1 MTFLN
6 STNGVIM
13 KLTDV
18 KKLIIGFHAFILLT
32 SIFSLKNS
40 YAADDSSDDSS
51 SSHETLVKQ
60 EINFLNGR
68 EATKDGNYRL
78 AIKYLLKAVGKDR
91 KNADAYNLL
100 GYSNR
105 KLGFNDKAFD
115 YYKIALKLDPRH
127 PGVHEYIGELYLKRN
142 ELEKAKEHLKH
153 LDSICFFGC
162 EEYDDLKEAIE
173 NYEAK

>member
-1 MTFLN
+1 
-6 STNGVIM
+6 M
-13 KLTDV
+13 KSIDM
-18 KKLIIGFHAFILLT
+18 KNLIIVFLAFILLT
-32 SIFSLKNS
+32 SICSLKNS

-51 SSHETLVKQ
+51 SSSETLVKQ

-68 EATKDGNYRL
+68 QATNDGNYRS
-78 AIKYLLKAVGKDR
+78 AIKYLIKAFEKDPN
-91 KNADAYNLL
+91 NADVYNLL
-100 GYSNR
+100 GYSHR

-127 PGVHEYIGELYLKRN
+127 RGAHEYIGELYLKRN

-162 EEYDDLKEAIE
+162 EEYDDLKEAIK
-173 NYEAK
+173 NYETK

>member
-1 MTFLN
+1 
-6 STNGVIM
+6 M
-13 KLTDV
+13 KSINL
-18 KKLIIGFHAFILLT
+18 KNLIIGFQAFILLT
-32 SIFSLKNS
+32 SICSLKKT

-51 SSHETLVKQ
+51 SSSETLVKQ

-68 EATKDGNYRL
+68 QANRDGNYRS
-78 AIKYLLKAVGKDR
+78 AIKYLLKAAEKDPN
-91 KNADAYNLL
+91 NADAYNLL
-100 GYSNR
+100 GYSHR

-127 PGVHEYIGELYLKRN
+127 RGAHEYIGELYLKKD

-162 EEYDDLKEAIE
+162 EEYDDLKEAIK
-173 NYEAK
+173 NYETK

>member
-1 MTFLN
+1 MKSIYVKNL
-6 STNGVIM
+6 VI
-13 KLTDV
+13 LV
-18 KKLIIGFHAFILLT
+18 HAFILLT
-32 SIFSLKNS
+32 SICSLKNS

-51 SSHETLVKQ
+51 LSSETQVKQ

-105 KLGFNDKAFD
+105 KLGFNDKAFG
-115 YYKIALKLDPRH
+115 YYKIALELDPRH
-127 PGVHEYIGELYLKRN
+127 RGAHEYIGELYLKKN
-142 ELEKAKEHLKH
+142 EIEKAKEHLKH

-162 EEYDDLKEAIE
+162 EEYDELKEAIE
-173 NYEAK
+173 NYESK

>member
-1 MTFLN
+1 
-6 STNGVIM
+6 M
-13 KLTDV
+13 KSIDM
-18 KKLIIGFHAFILLT
+18 KNLIIVFLAFILLT
-32 SIFSLKNS
+32 SICSLKNS

-68 EATKDGNYRL
+68 QATRDGNYRS
-78 AIKYLLKAVGKDR
+78 AIKYLLRATETDSN
-91 KNADAYNLL
+91 NADAYNLL
-100 GYSNR
+100 GYSHR
-105 KLGFNDKAFD
+105 KLGFNDKAYD

-127 PGVHEYIGELYLKRN
+127 RGAHEYIGELYLNNN

-162 EEYDDLKEAIE
+162 EEYDDLKEAIK
-173 NYEAK
+173 NYETK